1 MTFTKAD
8 PIHSVSETGL
18 SRCRSTQVVNTLVEI
33 MKQTLER
40 GEEIVIRGFGKFR
53 VCQASGLHAR
63 SGRNRTFLPPGAK
76 RVVIFRCS
84 PVLGLKISRDTVPD
98 RVHRNRG
105 QGRGSGPPG
114 DTRP

>member
-18 SRCRSTQVVNTLVEI
+18 SHCRSTQVVNTLIEI

-40 GEEIVIRGFGKFR
+40 GEEIAIRGFGKFR
-53 VCQASGLHAR
+53 VCRASGLHAK
-63 SGRNRTFLPPGAK
+63 SGRNGTFLPSGAK

-84 PVLGLKISRDTVPD
+84 PVLLLKISRDPKLN
-98 RVHRNRG
+98 RAHRNGG
-105 QGRGSGPPG
+105 QGRGSRPAA